1 VNKQSKNRLNMNE
14 LLARTE
20 NDREL
25 ATELLLI
32 FVDEFPSKLANL
44 RDALAREDLPQV
56 AITSHALKGMLSNL
70 AVSKAASSAAKLEQ
84 SARSGQKASVH
95 EAFGAFQ
102 QDTEGLVP
110 EVQAQIEEA
119 RR

>member
-1 VNKQSKNRLNMNE
+1 MSE

-25 ATELLLI
+25 VAELLSI
-32 FVDEFPSKLANL
+32 FVDEFPGKLQSL

-56 AITSHALKGMLSNL
+56 AIASHTLKGMLSNL
-70 AVSKAASSAAKLEQ
+70 AVAKAASSAAKLEQ
-84 SARSGQKASVH
+84 IARAGQKASVH

-102 QDTEGLVP
+102 RDTEGLMP

-119 RR
+119 QR